1 MLRCACSSE
10 RAERLSRRPQPGL
23 APPAFRAT
31 RTKVLCEAGAQST
44 LCLGL
49 HTTSPC
55 TCKKCSRT

>member
-10 RAERLSRRPQPGL
+10 RAERLSRRPQLPGL
-23 APPAFRAT
+23 AAFRAT

-49 HTTSPC
+49 HTCHVSLHL
-55 TCKKCSRT
+55 